1 MKALL
6 IDPGKHFDL
15 LKTRSYLKSGGHNLF
30 LKGNYVPFTIRCIFT
45 RLIDS
50 FIYQF
55 FPVLFSVKSPLK
67 LFMVCR
73 ESKKSSTGS
82 RSLFYTVRR
91 RPRMLKLALLS
102 THFHCPVVDKKIVNS
117 FIAFSGARQG
127 FEIDSAK
134 HFCSYTNYRKS
145 LKEPRP

>member
-1 MKALL
+1 M
-6 IDPGKHFDL
+6 
-15 LKTRSYLKSGGHNLF
+15 
-30 LKGNYVPFTIRCIFT
+30 
-45 RLIDS
+45 
-50 FIYQF
+50 
-55 FPVLFSVKSPLK
+55 KSPLK

-117 FIAFSGARQG
+117 FIVFSGAGQG

-134 HFCSYTNYRKS
+134 HFCTYINYFLTSEYSGVRLSFYTYYIS
-145 LKEPRP
+145 HSMLSEI